1 MVLALYRRLYGLKC
15 PPMPPATA
23 GAPLRGVATA
33 VALSCLATTGHAQA
47 ASPLKGDITAFEACF
62 IQLMIENPDNPMLD
76 MIGPIVCGE
85 RFIPMTQSC
94 DALGYM
100 LFDRRAVCK
109 SDDLVFWQSQVTHRA
124 EAAIAKGRNG
134 TGGLY
139 DDGLTLCDDV
149 AAAGDDPIDCL
160 IEIHWRTALEFV
172 AADLVADLTGAE
184 Q

>member
-1 MVLALYRRLYGLKC
+1 
-15 PPMPPATA
+15 MPPATA

-33 VALSCLATTGHAQA
+33 VALICLASASHAQA
-47 ASPLKGDITAFEACF
+47 ASLKGDITAFEACF

-85 RFIPMTQSC
+85 RHIPMTQSC

-124 EAAIAKGRNG
+124 EAAIATGRNG

>member
-1 MVLALYRRLYGLKC
+1 
-15 PPMPPATA
+15 
-23 GAPLRGVATA
+23 
-33 VALSCLATTGHAQA
+33 
-47 ASPLKGDITAFEACF
+47 
-62 IQLMIENPDNPMLD
+62 MLD

-85 RFIPMTQSC
+85 RHIPITQSC

-109 SDDLVFWQSQVTHRA
+109 TDDLVFWQSQVTHRA
-124 EAAIAKGRNG
+124 EAAIAQGRNG

-172 AADLVADLTGAE
+172 AADLVADLTGEE

>member
-1 MVLALYRRLYGLKC
+1 MTTPTLF
-15 PPMPPATA
+15 PTA
-23 GAPLRGVATA
+23 GAPLCGVATA
-33 VALSCLATTGHAQA
+33 VALTCLASAGHAQA
-47 ASPLKGDITAFEACF
+47 ASPLKGDITAFQACF

-85 RFIPMTQSC
+85 RHIPMTQSC

-100 LFDRRAVCK
+100 LLDRRAACK
-109 SDDLVFWQSQVTHRA
+109 SEDLVFWQSQVARRA
-124 EAAIAKGRNG
+124 EATIAKGRNG
-134 TGGLY
+134 AGGLY
-139 DDGLTLCDDV
+139 EDGLTLCDDV
-149 AAAGDDPIDCL
+149 AAEGNDPIDCL